1 VRLHNTLSG
10 RVEAFVPLHPGE
22 VRLYHCGPTVYSRP
36 HIGNY
41 RAYMMADLLRR
52 TFEYLGWRTLQVMN
66 ITDVGHLTEDEAA
79 DASGEDKLEKAARGR
94 KLDPWQIAREVEGWF
109 HEDLALL
116 RILPAHHYPRATEH
130 IPEMIAQ
137 IETLVAKGHAYAVEG
152 NVYFAVRSFGDYG
165 KLSGNTL
172 DKLEA
177 GARVEV
183 RGEKRDPHDF
193 ALWKRDEKHI
203 MQWDSPWGRGF
214 PGWHIECSAMSMKY
228 LGETFDLHTGGPDNR
243 FPHHECEIAQ
253 AEGATGKPFVRF
265 WVHNA
270 FLEIGGKK
278 MAKRAGALFTIPEL
292 VALGYRGPDI
302 RAALLQPL
310 YRSPIQFDLEVL
322 DAARSGRTRLDNF
335 VNHEMPARPPGP
347 RKPEASAAVSTA
359 RDLFRA
365 ALENDLNTPE
375 AFAAVHA
382 MVTAL
387 NRLGVNRPDAEDA
400 VAAMRDFD
408 RVLAILDAPPT
419 GFAPDPGVEALLAER
434 EAARKA
440 RDFTRSDALRDELAR
455 RGIEILDTPQGTRW
469 KRTGGHP

>member
-1 VRLHNTLSG
+1 MRLHNTLSG
-10 RVEAFVPLHPGE
+10 RVEEFAPLHSGE
-22 VRLYHCGPTVYSRP
+22 ARLYHCGPTVYSRP

-52 TFEYLGWRTLQVMN
+52 TFEYLGWRTRQVMN

-116 RILPAHHYPRATEH
+116 RILPAHRYPRATEH

-137 IETLVAKGHAYAVEG
+137 IETLIAKGHAYAVDG
-152 NVYFAVRSFGDYG
+152 NVYFSVKSFAEYG

-183 RGEKRDPHDF
+183 REEKRDPLDF
-193 ALWKRDEKHI
+193 ALWKRDEKHL

-228 LGETFDLHTGGPDNR
+228 LGDTIDIHTGGPDNR

-270 FLEIGGKK
+270 FLEIGGTK
-278 MAKRAGALFTIPEL
+278 MAKRAGTLFLLPEL
-292 VALGYRGPDI
+292 VAMGYEGADI

-310 YRSPIQFDLEVL
+310 YRSPIQFDLEAL
-322 DAARSGRTRLDNF
+322 DAARAGRARLDNF
-335 VNHEMPARPPGP
+335 VNHEMSARPAGP
-347 RKPEASAAVSTA
+347 RKPEAGAAIAAA
-359 RDLFRA
+359 RTGFRA

-375 AFAAVHA
+375 AFAAVHE

-387 NRLGVNRPDAEDA
+387 NRLGVNRSDADDA
-400 VAAMRDFD
+400 AAAMRDFD
-408 RVLAILDAPPT
+408 RVLAILDAPPAAR
-419 GFAPDPGVEALLAER
+419 APDTEVEALLAER

-440 RDFTRSDALRDELAR
+440 RDFARADALRDELAK
-455 RGIEILDTPQGTRW
+455 RGVEILDTPQGTRW
-469 KRTGGHP
+469 KRS